1 MFQHQISVRVWSVPV
16 PLTVAHDLAAGS
28 FGDFEVFRPVS
39 QVLQVKGQSV
49 LSTQIPT
56 LHYVQLWLEIN
67 N

>member
-1 MFQHQISVRVWSVPV
+1 MPV